1 LKELRFFVN
10 ISNDYKKNN
19 SLLVRHQIQFPKKSS
34 SKLNQDQTFFF
45 IQEGSVKKKL
55 RFHDYGEIYSR
66 PGLYEQLFYERLKC
80 ASPTKVA
87 QILESS
93 IHNYKSNFNE
103 LRVLD
108 LGAGNGVMGE
118 ELKKRGVARLV
129 GVDISKEASEA
140 TIRDRPGVYDSYYV
154 QNFAK
159 IAKDKFE
166 DINSWQFNCM
176 VSVAALG
183 FGDIP
188 TSAFMN
194 AVKMIEQGGWIAFN
208 IRDTFLDRSDSSGFS
223 KIIRRLISTNYFE
236 ILHVEKY
243 RHRLSIEGKPLFYF
257 ALVVRKNS

>member
-1 LKELRFFVN
+1 MVRNDKFYINLLL
-10 ISNDYKKNN
+10 IS
-19 SLLVRHQIQFPKKSS
+19 HQIQFPKKSS
-34 SKLNQDQTFFF
+34 LKLNQDQAFFY
-45 IQEGSVKKKL
+45 ILLGATKKKL
-55 RFHDYGEIYSR
+55 RFHDYSEIYSR
-66 PGLYEQLFYERLKC
+66 PGLYEQIFYERLKC
-80 ASPTKVA
+80 ASPKKVA

-93 IHNYKSNFNE
+93 IHIYKSNFNE

-118 ELKKRGVARLV
+118 ELKKRGVARLI

-140 TIRDRPGVYDSYYV
+140 TVRDRPGVYDAYYV
-154 QNFAK
+154 QDFAK
-159 IAKDKFE
+159 IAKDKFD

-188 TSAFMN
+188 MSAFMN
-194 AVKMIEQGGWIAFN
+194 AVKMIEKGGWVAFN
-208 IRDTFLDRSDSSGFS
+208 IRDTFLERSDSSGFS
-223 KIIRRLISTNYFE
+223 KLIRRLISTNYFE

-257 ALVVRKNS
+257 ALVVRKND